1 MPALIR
7 QLAIKQLAEHDIHC
21 YASVAQLQFEK
32 QMEQYFRREYERWQG
47 NRKLPESDGVSSF
60 AGDIA
65 KKETFSE
72 SIDHYN
78 KEFNIYQAFL
88 DKKYM
93 AYTMAY
99 YEAENS
105 SPKINSKLSLEQA
118 QVNKF
123 ELLIERA
130 NIEDG
135 QSILELGCGFG
146 GFSKYLLDKFP
157 KIKITGINPSTVQ
170 TGFLQQIMLNNERFV
185 LLQKFFDDITSD
197 DLADNSFDRVVSIG
211 VLEAVTNLDKL
222 FHFIS
227 RVLKPGGK
235 SIHHFIVSADTIPQ
249 FLNAECTL
257 MADYFPGGH
266 IWPYDEAK
274 RHDKHLK
281 FTGSWFVNGLN
292 YWKTLDEW
300 HRRFWNEIETLY
312 PGALS
317 LEEVKDW
324 NKYFTLCKTMF
335 SPNNG
340 CSYGNGHYLYE
351 KRQLP

>member
-1 MPALIR
+1 MPDI
-7 QLAIKQLAEHDIHC
+7 IKQLAEHGIHC
-21 YASVAQLQFEK
+21 YGSAEQLQFEK
-32 QMEQYFRREYERWQG
+32 QMEQYFKREYERWQG
-47 NRKLPESDGVSSF
+47 NRKLPESYGVNSF
-60 AGDIA
+60 EGDIA
-65 KKETFSE
+65 KNETCAE

-78 KEFNIYQAFL
+78 KEFKIYQAFL
-88 DKKYM
+88 DKEYM

-105 SPKINSKLSLEQA
+105 SPKINSNLSLVQA

-130 NIEDG
+130 NIKDG

-146 GFSKYLLDKFP
+146 GFSKYLFGKFP
-157 KIKITGINPSTVQ
+157 NIKITGINPSPVQ
-170 TGFLQQIMLNNERFV
+170 TDFLQQVMLKNERFV
-185 LLQKFFDDITSD
+185 LVQKFFDDITTD
-197 DLADNSFDRVVSIG
+197 DLTANSFDRVVSIG

-222 FHFIS
+222 FQLVS
-227 RVLKPGGK
+227 RVLKPGGY

-249 FLNAECTL
+249 FLNADNTL

-266 IWPYDEAK
+266 IWPYDEPK
-274 RHDKHLK
+274 RHEKHLK
-281 FTGSWFVNGLN
+281 FTDSWFVNGLN

-300 HRRFWNEIETLY
+300 HRRFWSKIETLY
-312 PGALS
+312 PEVLS
-317 LEEVKDW
+317 LEEVNDW

-351 KRQLP
+351 KR